1 MEEPTKK
8 PATQGGTSPKKRRG
22 RGRPVEHRLGENL
35 AVLLSLTREGSV
47 TSAKDIS
54 HLLGI
59 TDERADEVLTIL
71 TSGLSE
77 QDSMPL
83 ISLNPFGHDG
93 ESSRING
100 DETLK
105 RLRLT
110 QSQARA
116 CSMALD
122 QLGFASDDPLRL
134 SLEKTVFPK
143 DYSPAE
149 TTATNPL
156 PEEQRDTL
164 YTCALSI
171 ARGKRVFTNDSD
183 ENDGKTVDQPPITF
197 EYRGKNDVLVSGKR
211 RRRTFVPLR
220 LRLTGDKWLV
230 DGYDCDISSSRSFEL
245 EGMVEVKLLDT
256 TKTAPIT
263 DTEDPDYGFVKVS
276 CNPKVRSKVLALN
289 GAKAEGMDGAR
300 AIVKIPYYRG
310 DWLARQ
316 LLALGKDVRFTS
328 VPDMPADGGRPERE
342 EDPTYSANNAE
353 LLKTMR
359 QVARE
364 DLKEYKKHAR

>member
-8 PATQGGTSPKKRRG
+8 PATQGGASPKKRRG

-47 TSAKDIS
+47 AGAKDIS

-59 TDERADEVLTIL
+59 TEKRADEVLDML
-71 TSGLSE
+71 TSGQSE
-77 QDSMPL
+77 HDVTPI
-83 ISLNPFGHDG
+83 ISLNSFGQG
-93 ESSRING
+93 GRSRING
-100 DETLK
+100 EETLK

-116 CSMALD
+116 CSTALD

-149 TTATNPL
+149 TTAANLL
-156 PEEQRDTL
+156 PEEHRGAL

-183 ENDGKTVDQPPITF
+183 ENDGRSVDQPPITF

-245 EGMVEVKLLDT
+245 EGMVEVKLLDM

-263 DTEDPDYGFVKVS
+263 DTEDPDYGFVKIS
-276 CNPKVRSKVLALN
+276 CDPKVRSKVLALN

-328 VPDMPADGGRPERE
+328 VPDMPADGGQPECE